1 MNGFFNINKEK
12 GMTSSA
18 VVGVVKGILRSRGI
32 VTKVG
37 HLGTLDP
44 EGEGVLPIALGRA
57 TRLFDYFLDKTKVYR
72 TIFSFGR
79 TTDTLDA
86 TGVTTAVCEKIPT
99 EAELLAAIPGLCGEV
114 DQLPPAYSAKVV
126 GGVRAY
132 KLARQGEVPDLKPK
146 RVRIEQIRLLERLDA
161 RTFRFEVTCGG
172 GTYIRSIARDL
183 GNAVGSLGIMDAI
196 YRTQSGCFRIE
207 NACRLDDLRRSED
220 LAAQIIP
227 MEAALTDFPALTV
240 SPKEE
245 VFVRNGVTIAS
256 KLSDGLYRL
265 KMDGAVFGIAEVSGG
280 RLTVRT
286 RLI

>member
-1 MNGFFNINKEK
+1 MNGFLNINKEK

-57 TRLFDYFLDKTKVYR
+57 TRLFGYFLDKTKVYR

-79 TTDTLDA
+79 ATDTLDA

-132 KLARQGEVPDLKPK
+132 KLARQGEEPDLKPK

-196 YRTQSGCFRIE
+196 YRTQSGCFHIE
-207 NACRLDDLRRSED
+207 NAYRLDDLRRSED

-227 MEAALTDFPALTV
+227 IEAALTDFPVLTV

-245 VFVRNGVTIAS
+245 VFVRNGVAIAS
-256 KLSDGLYRL
+256 KFSDGLYLL

>member
-57 TRLFDYFLDKTKVYR
+57 TRLFDYFLNKTKVYR

-245 VFVRNGVTIAS
+245 VYIRNGIAIAS

>member
-196 YRTQSGCFRIE
+196 YRTQSGCFCIE

-245 VFVRNGVTIAS
+245 VYVRNGVAIAS

-265 KMDGAVFGIAEVSGG
+265 RMDGAVFGIAEVSKG

>member
-1 MNGFFNINKEK
+1 MNGFLNINKEK

-99 EAELLAAIPGLCGEV
+99 EAELLAAIPSLCGEV

-196 YRTQSGCFRIE
+196 YRTQSGCFHIE
-207 NACRLDDLRRSED
+207 NAYRLDDLRRSED

-227 MEAALTDFPALTV
+227 IEAALTDFPVLTV

-245 VFVRNGVTIAS
+245 VYVRNGVAIAS
-256 KLSDGLYRL
+256 KLSDGLYLL

>member
-99 EAELLAAIPGLCGEV
+99 EAELLAAIPSLCGEV

-196 YRTQSGCFRIE
+196 YRTQSGCFHIE
-207 NACRLDDLRRSED
+207 NAYRLDDLRRSED

-227 MEAALTDFPALTV
+227 IEAALTDFPVLTV

-245 VFVRNGVTIAS
+245 VYVRNGVAIAS
-256 KLSDGLYRL
+256 KLSDGLYLL

>member
-1 MNGFFNINKEK
+1 MNGFLNINKEK

-72 TIFSFGR
+72 TIFFFGR

-132 KLARQGEVPDLKPK
+132 KLARQGEEPDLKPK

-196 YRTQSGCFRIE
+196 YRTQSGCFHIE
-207 NACRLDDLRRSED
+207 NAYRLDDLRRSED

-227 MEAALTDFPALTV
+227 IEAALTDFPVLAV

-245 VFVRNGVTIAS
+245 VFVRNGVAIAS
-256 KLSDGLYRL
+256 KFSDGLYLL

>member
-245 VFVRNGVTIAS
+245 VFVRNGVAIAS

>member
-207 NACRLDDLRRSED
+207 NACRLNDLRRSED

-245 VFVRNGVTIAS
+245 VFVRNGVAIAS

>member
-132 KLARQGEVPDLKPK
+132 KLARQGEEPDLKPK
-146 RVRIEQIRLLERLDA
+146 RVRIEQIRLLEHLDA

-196 YRTQSGCFRIE
+196 YRTQSGCFHIE
-207 NACRLDDLRRSED
+207 NAYRLDDLRRSED

-227 MEAALTDFPALTV
+227 IEAALTDFPVLAV

-245 VFVRNGVTIAS
+245 VFVRNGVAIAS
-256 KLSDGLYRL
+256 KFSDGLYLL

>member
-1 MNGFFNINKEK
+1 MKGFLNINKEK

-57 TRLFDYFLDKTKVYR
+57 TRLFGYFLDKTKVYR

-79 TTDTLDA
+79 ATDTLDA

-132 KLARQGEVPDLKPK
+132 KLARQGEEPDLKPK

-196 YRTQSGCFRIE
+196 YRTQSGCFHIE
-207 NACRLDDLRRSED
+207 NAYRLDDLRRSED

-227 MEAALTDFPALTV
+227 IEAALTDFPVLTV

-245 VFVRNGVTIAS
+245 VFVRNGVAIAS
-256 KLSDGLYRL
+256 KFSDGLYLL

>member
-79 TTDTLDA
+79 MTDTLDA

-114 DQLPPAYSAKVV
+114 DQLPPVYSAKVV

-146 RVRIEQIRLLERLDA
+146 RVRIEQIRLVECLDA

-207 NACRLDDLRRSED
+207 NACRLDDLRQSED

-245 VFVRNGVTIAS
+245 VFVRNGVAIAS

-265 KMDGAVFGIAEVSGG
+265 KMDGAVFGIAEVSKG